1 MGWRNSCWLVRNGPI
16 ALKKLVTSDRQRTRE
31 QDDPRGHGSQGQV
44 LDALQTKG
52 QAEHV
57 VGEPVLVLEVPDGE
71 EARKDRQQE
80 LQAGEGELN
89 AVLLA

>member
-1 MGWRNSCWLVRNGPI
+1 M
-16 ALKKLVTSDRQRTRE
+16 
-31 QDDPRGHGSQGQV
+31 